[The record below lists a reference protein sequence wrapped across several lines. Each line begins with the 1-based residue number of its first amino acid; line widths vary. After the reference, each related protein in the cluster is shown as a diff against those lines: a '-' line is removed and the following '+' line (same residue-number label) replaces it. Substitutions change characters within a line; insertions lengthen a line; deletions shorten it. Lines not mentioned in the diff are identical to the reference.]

1 MKNTIEAIK
10 YGAEVLNVSL
20 GKLFDLIESSKG
32 YEGDNYQRWL
42 ANEIIKIAEKDGVGF
57 SQLLV
62 KRFSIISSI
71 MEGGEMTIRPVW
83 LKDFIE
89 YCSDGKIIPINF
101 PQFGEEAE
109 DLDWESGQMDSLAET
124 PFADSIKEI
133 LEDEEKHVI
142 VARLSDE
149 ACEKGSELVYLAK
162 SWGIPVKTQGAALL
176 YRMVNY
182 VEMSDIDTNN
192 FSFVFLAPGS
202 FLWNPDNAD
211 VINHFLK
218 YFTYTGYAVNATDL
232 FELPFG
238 DGRYV
243 FCKCTLRSGSQK
255 DGFYLKTKYVGVDGV
270 IAERPNSLRYSR
282 SSKTLLS
289 VLKNPVNRSYEEW
302 GILNIP
308 YGQVSSCYMSY
319 EKECEDY
326 IVVSKEILKKSI
338 IYFALS
344 QSLGAIG
351 LSTDVLQPITGNPD
365 YDKLFYNS
373 LLLFLFDVN
382 ARYDGIGKLDFR
394 DPLFSKMLDDGG
406 VYYSYEAKELYDVC
420 KSITSKSSADTL
432 LAESFQGIR
441 KHLND
446 SYLNEAYMS
455 ALVNLKDYIKTLYR
469 GME

>member
-1 MKNTIEAIK
+1 MKNTIDAIK

-71 MEGGEMTIRPVW
+71 MEGGEMTIRTVW
-83 LKDFIE
+83 LEDFKN
-89 YCSDGKIIPINF
+89 YCLDGTLISANF
-101 PQFGEEAE
+101 SQLGKEAE
-109 DLDWESGQMDSLAET
+109 DIDWLGGQVDTLAET
-124 PFADSIKEI
+124 PFADSIKNI
-133 LEDEEKHVI
+133 LGDEERHVI
-142 VARLSDE
+142 AARLSDE
-149 ACEKGSELVYLAK
+149 ACDKSSPLVYLAK
-162 SWGIPVKTQGAALL
+162 SWGIPVKTQGAAML
-176 YRMVNY
+176 YRMINY
-182 VEMSDIDTNN
+182 AEMSNLGDD

-202 FLWNPDNAD
+202 FLWNPDNAE

-232 FELPFG
+232 FDLPFG

-243 FCKCTLRSGSQK
+243 FCKCNLRVGAIK
-255 DGFYLKTKYVGVDGV
+255 DGFYLKTRYIGSDGN
-270 IAERPNSLRYSR
+270 IEERSGSLRYSR
-282 SSKTLLS
+282 SRKTLLS
-289 VLKNPVNRSYEEW
+289 ILKNPVNRSYAEL

-308 YGQVSSCYMSY
+308 YGQASSCYLSY
-319 EKECEDY
+319 EKECDDY
-326 IVVSKEILKKSI
+326 IIVSKETLKKSI
-338 IYFALS
+338 VYFALS

-351 LSTDVLQPITGNPD
+351 LSTDVLQPVTGNPD

-373 LLLFLFDVN
+373 LLLFLFDIN
-382 ARYDGIGKLDFR
+382 ARFDGVGKLDFR
-394 DPLFSKMLDDGG
+394 ESLFSKMLDDGG

-420 KSITSKSSADTL
+420 KSIISKSSVDTL
-432 LAESFQGIR
+432 LAESFQSMR
-441 KHLND
+441 KQLND
-446 SYLNEAYMS
+446 SYINEAYMS

-469 GME
+469 GLE